1 MHASIT
7 SAAGLSRRCGFSV
20 LPVLALLQA
29 TPPAAAAEAA
39 WPARP
44 IRFIINSAP
53 GGAPDIIGRLV
64 AQPLSERLGQQV
76 VVDNR
81 AGASGIIAAELVARA
96 APDGY
101 TTLLGATTIFA
112 MLPSM
117 RANLPYDVERDFAP
131 VSLLASAANVVVVNG
146 ALPVKTIADLVA
158 LAKTRP
164 LLYASAGTG
173 TPAHLAGE
181 MMNLAAGV
189 KMDHVPYKGA
199 GPALADV
206 VAGQVHLIITSPIAA
221 MPHVAGGRVRLVATT
236 GTARDPMLPDLP
248 PVADTLP
255 GYAITQWWG
264 MAVPAKTPR
273 DIVRKLNGEISQVLA
288 LPELR
293 ERLTQQ
299 GAVLEGGT
307 PERFAKFIAAE
318 RIRLGAIIRKA
329 GITLRD

>member
-1 MHASIT
+1 MRAPIT
-7 SAAGLSRRCGFSV
+7 ALPGLAAFALIAAM
-20 LPVLALLQA
+20 PVVE
-29 TPPAAAAEAA
+29 AAEQA

-44 IRFIINSAP
+44 LRFIINSAP

-64 AQPLSERLGQQV
+64 AAPLAERLGQQV

-101 TTLLGATTIFA
+101 TMLLATTTVFA
-112 MLPSM
+112 MLPAM
-117 RANLPYDVERDFAP
+117 HPKLPYDVERDFAP
-131 VSLLASAANVVVVNG
+131 VGLIASAANVVVVNG
-146 ALPVKTIADLVA
+146 GLPVKNIADLVA

-181 MMNLAAGV
+181 MMNLAAGL
-189 KMDHVPYKGA
+189 KMGHVPYKGA

-206 VAGQVHLIITSPIAA
+206 LAGQVHLIITSPIAA
-221 MPHVAGGRVRLVATT
+221 MPHAAGGRVRMIATT
-236 GTARDPMLPDLP
+236 GTMRDPMLPDLP

-255 GYAITQWWG
+255 GYQITQWWG
-264 MAVPAKTPR
+264 MTVPAKTPR
-273 DIVRKLNGEISQVLA
+273 AVVQRLNR
-288 LPELR
+288 ELGAILGQSEVR

-299 GAVLEGGT
+299 GAVLHGGT
-307 PERFAKFIAAE
+307 PEQFAQLIAAE
-318 RIRLGAIIRKA
+318 RKRLGAIIRQA

>member
-1 MHASIT
+1 VYRLTATRATLPASVLAMT
-7 SAAGLSRRCGFSV
+7 LLGSATADAAGQS
-20 LPVLALLQA
+20 
-29 TPPAAAAEAA
+29 
-39 WPARP
+39 WPSRP

-53 GGAPDIIGRLV
+53 GGAPDIIGRSV
-64 AQPLSERLGQQV
+64 AQPLSERIGQQI

-112 MLPSM
+112 MLPAM
-117 RANLPYDVERDFAP
+117 RSNLPYDVERDFAP

-146 ALPVKTIADLVA
+146 ALPVKTVADLIA
-158 LAKTRP
+158 LARSRP

-181 MMNLAAGV
+181 MMNLAAGL
-189 KMDHVPYKGA
+189 KMGHVPYKGA

-206 VAGQVHLIITSPIAA
+206 LAGQVHLIITSPIAA
-221 MPHVAGGRVRLVATT
+221 APHLAGGRVRLIATT
-236 GTARDPMLPDLP
+236 GATRDPMLPDLP
-248 PVADTLP
+248 PVADTLR
-255 GYAITQWWG
+255 GFEITQWWG
-264 MAVPAKTPR
+264 MVVPAKTPR
-273 DIVRKLNGEISQVLA
+273 VIVQKLNAEIGEVLKQ
-288 LPELR
+288 PDLR

-299 GAVLEGGT
+299 GSVLEGGS
-307 PERFAKFIAAE
+307 PERFMKFIAAE
-318 RIRLGAIIRKA
+318 RTRLGAIIRQA

>member
-1 MHASIT
+1 MRAPIT
-7 SAAGLSRRCGFSV
+7 ALPALAVLTLIAAM
-20 LPVLALLQA
+20 PVVE
-29 TPPAAAAEAA
+29 AAEQA

-53 GGAPDIIGRLV
+53 GGAPDIIGRMV
-64 AQPLSERLGQQV
+64 AAPLSERLGQQV

-101 TTLLGATTIFA
+101 SALLATTTVFA
-112 MLPSM
+112 MLPAM
-117 RANLPYDVERDFAP
+117 HPKLPYHVERDFAP

-146 ALPVKTIADLVA
+146 ALPVKTVAELVA

-181 MMNLAAGV
+181 MMNLAAGL
-189 KMDHVPYKGA
+189 KMGHVPYKGA

-206 VAGQVHLIITSPIAA
+206 LAGQVHLIITSPIAA
-221 MPHVAGGRVRLVATT
+221 MPHMASGRVRLVATT
-236 GTARDPMLPDLP
+236 GTTRDPMLPELP

-264 MAVPAKTPR
+264 MVVPAKTPR
-273 DIVRKLNGEISQVLA
+273 PVVQRLNQELA
-288 LPELR
+288 AILGQPDVR
-293 ERLTQQ
+293 ERLVQQ
-299 GAVLEGGT
+299 GAVLHGGT
-307 PERFAKFIAAE
+307 PAHFAKFIAAE
-318 RIRLGAIIRKA
+318 RQRLGAIIRQA

>member
-1 MHASIT
+1 MYRLTATLAPLPASLLAVT
-7 SAAGLSRRCGFSV
+7 LLGSVTADAAGQS
-20 LPVLALLQA
+20 
-29 TPPAAAAEAA
+29 
-39 WPARP
+39 WPSRP

-53 GGAPDIIGRLV
+53 GGAPDIIGRSV
-64 AQPLSERLGQQV
+64 AQPLSERIGQQI

-112 MLPSM
+112 MLPAM
-117 RANLPYDVERDFAP
+117 RSNLPYDVERDFAP

-146 ALPVKTIADLVA
+146 ALPVKTVADLIA
-158 LAKTRP
+158 LARSRP

-181 MMNLAAGV
+181 MMNLAAGL
-189 KMDHVPYKGA
+189 KMGHVPYKGA

-206 VAGQVHLIITSPIAA
+206 LAGQVHLIITSPIAA
-221 MPHVAGGRVRLVATT
+221 APHLAGGRVRLIATT
-236 GTARDPMLPDLP
+236 GATRDPMLPDLP
-248 PVADTLP
+248 PVADTLR
-255 GYAITQWWG
+255 GFEITQWWG
-264 MAVPAKTPR
+264 MVVPAKTPR
-273 DIVRKLNGEISQVLA
+273 GIVQKLNVEIGEVLKQ
-288 LPELR
+288 PDLR

-299 GAVLEGGT
+299 GAVLEGGS
-307 PERFAKFIAAE
+307 PERFMKFIAAE
-318 RIRLGAIIRKA
+318 RTRLGAIIRQA

>member
-1 MHASIT
+1 MRATIT
-7 SAAGLSRRCGFSV
+7 AHPALAALALIAAIPAAG
-20 LPVLALLQA
+20 
-29 TPPAAAAEAA
+29 AAEQA

-44 IRFIINSAP
+44 IRFSINSAP
-53 GGAPDIIGRLV
+53 GGAPDIIGRL
-64 AQPLSERLGQQV
+64 AAAPLAERLGQQV

-101 TTLLGATTIFA
+101 TALLATTTVFA
-112 MLPSM
+112 MLPAM
-117 RANLPYDVERDFAP
+117 HPKLPYDVERDFAP

-146 ALPVKTIADLVA
+146 ALPVKNIADLVA

-181 MMNLAAGV
+181 MMNLAAGL
-189 KMDHVPYKGA
+189 KMGHVPYKGA

-206 VAGQVHLIITSPIAA
+206 LAGQVHLIITSPIAA

-236 GTARDPMLPDLP
+236 GATRDPLLPDLS

-255 GYAITQWWG
+255 GYEITQWWG
-264 MAVPAKTPR
+264 MVVPSKTPQPLVQRLNRELSAILVQPDMR
-273 DIVRKLNGEISQVLA
+273 D
-288 LPELR
+288 
-293 ERLTQQ
+293 RLTQQ
-299 GAVLEGGT
+299 GAVLHGGS
-307 PERFAKFIAAE
+307 PQRFATFIASE
-318 RIRLGAIIRKA
+318 RARLGAIIRQA

>member
-1 MHASIT
+1 MRVPIT
-7 SAAGLSRRCGFSV
+7 ALPGFAAFALV
-20 LPVLALLQA
+20 AAMPVVE
-29 TPPAAAAEAA
+29 AAEQA

-64 AQPLSERLGQQV
+64 AAPLSERLGQQV

-112 MLPSM
+112 MLPAM

-146 ALPVKTIADLVA
+146 ALPVKNVADLVA

-181 MMNLAAGV
+181 MMNLAAGL
-189 KMDHVPYKGA
+189 KMGHVPYKGA

-206 VAGQVHLIITSPIAA
+206 IAGQVHLIITSPIAA
-221 MPHVAGGRVRLVATT
+221 MPHVTGGRVRLVATT
-236 GTARDPMLPDLP
+236 GAARDPMLPDLP

-255 GYAITQWWG
+255 GYEITQWWG
-264 MAVPAKTPR
+264 MVVPAKTPR
-273 DIVRKLNGEISQVLA
+273 PVVQRLNRELTAILGQPDVRD
-288 LPELR
+288 
-293 ERLTQQ
+293 RLTQQ
-299 GAVLEGGT
+299 GAVLHGGT
-307 PERFAKFIAAE
+307 PEHFAKYIAAE
-318 RIRLGAIIRKA
+318 RARLGAIIRQA
-329 GITLRD
+329 GISLRD

>member
-1 MHASIT
+1 MRT
-7 SAAGLSRRCGFSV
+7 SNLAAPGLAAFV
-20 LPVLALLQA
+20 LLQA
-29 TPPAAAAEAA
+29 LPAAGAAESA

-64 AQPLSERLGQQV
+64 AQPLSERLAQQV

-101 TTLLGATTIFA
+101 TTLLATTTVFA
-112 MLPSM
+112 MLPAM
-117 RANLPYDVERDFAP
+117 HPKLPYDVERDFAP
-131 VSLLASAANVVVVNG
+131 VSLIASAANVVVVNG
-146 ALPVKTIADLVA
+146 GLPVKNVADLVA

-181 MMNLAAGV
+181 MMNLAAGL
-189 KMDHVPYKGA
+189 KMGHVPYKGA

-206 VAGQVHLIITSPIAA
+206 LAGQVHLIITSPIAA
-221 MPHVAGGRVRLVATT
+221 MPHVSGGRVRIIATT
-236 GTARDPMLPDLP
+236 GRVRDPMLPDLP

-255 GYAITQWWG
+255 GYEITQWWG
-264 MAVPAKTPR
+264 MMAPAKTPR
-273 DIVRKLNGEISQVLA
+273 PVVQRLNR
-288 LPELR
+288 ELGAILGQSDVR
-293 ERLTQQ
+293 ERLVQQ
-299 GAVLEGGT
+299 GAVLHGGT
-307 PERFAKFIAAE
+307 PEQFAQFIAAE
-318 RIRLGAIIRKA
+318 RKRLGAIIRQA